1 MLWVT
6 TESCQEN
13 YEIEHFLSHANN
25 ILIKIECQKP
35 QNLSQRWL
43 GRVDIYFYSIN
54 SSQKLYVSMYITKK
68 WL

>member
-13 YEIEHFLSHANN
+13 YEIEHCLSNANN
-25 ILIKIECQKP
+25 ILIKTEC

-54 SSQKLYVSMYITKK
+54 SSQELYFSMYITKK